1 MADPT
6 LPTEFFTPQSM
17 LTLTGATG
25 IVFVIVNGV
34 KTAFDFNPKWFGLL
48 ISQIISLV
56 GVALSGGHGL
66 SYFVGVINGFLI
78 FSTAAG
84 VSSVGGPRDN
94 TTVTRGEPGSGSP
107 ASGAVLEA
115 QDLREGRRPGKKRRA
130 KFWASW
136 F

>member
-1 MADPT
+1 MAVPT

-48 ISQIISLV
+48 VSQVISLV

-84 VSSVGGPRDN
+84 VSSVGGPRES
-94 TTVTRGEPGSGSP
+94 TVTRGEPAPGSP

-115 QDLREGRRPGKKRRA
+115 QDLREGHRPGEKRRA
-130 KFWASW
+130 KFWGAW